1 MRSNSAGRITDVPLA
16 PTFSHP
22 STVCG
27 VVWRT
32 AGYDKTKDLPSF
44 SRRQILRSEAF
55 PRYGFFLS
63 ISAFFLAAA
72 LSILAFLASAALSI
86 ADFAALALSFTL
98 SLLTLP

>member
-1 MRSNSAGRITDVPLA
+1 MRSNSAGRITDVPPA
-16 PTFSHP
+16 PTFSPP
-22 STVCG
+22 STVLR
-27 VVWRT
+27 VVWPT

-55 PRYGFFLS
+55 PRYGFFFS
-63 ISAFFLAAA
+63 IAAFFLAAA